1 MRTTIKSTLVAALV
15 GASFCGV
22 LAASPRE
29 AKAQEIQIT
38 GPLAGAPAVR
48 KLRLYR
54 EGRFEFSPGVS
65 FTLLDEY
72 RRTIIPGATLQY
84 NLFEWLG
91 VGVWGGYGVVS
102 LTTDLTDQIDSTA
115 SRNSRTAPNLNH
127 GTARADGT
135 LNSAPFDEQTAKLT
149 YFIAPQVQFV
159 PLRGKLAL
167 FQKLFVDTDAYLH
180 AGVLLAGV
188 QERADCGVDP
198 KGVQCTDPKS
208 FALASRTAVAPTF
221 GLGLSLYTSK
231 IVSVRGEYRAFP
243 FSWNRAG
250 FDQRGGG
257 ADGKFPNGITGNFKV
272 DSDDRTFK
280 FNQMVTIQAVISFPK
295 PNVSD

>member
-1 MRTTIKSTLVAALV
+1 MRKTIGSTLVAAAL
-15 GASFCGV
+15 GAFA
-22 LAASPRE
+22 LAGAPRE

-91 VGVWGGYGVVS
+91 LGVWGGYGVVS

-115 SRNSRTAPNLNH
+115 LRNSRTAPNLNH
-127 GTARADGT
+127 QGNAEPFKT
-135 LNSAPFDEQTAKLT
+135 APFGDQTAKLT
-149 YFIAPQVQFV
+149 YFIAPQAQFV

-180 AGVLLAGV
+180 GGVMLVGV
-188 QERADCGVDP
+188 EERGNCGVDKSTP
-198 KGVQCTDPKS
+198 SCTDPKS
-208 FALASRTAVAPTF
+208 FTRESRLAVAPTF
-221 GLGLSLYTSK
+221 GLGLSFYTSK
-231 IVSVRGEYRAFP
+231 IVSLRMEYRAFP

-257 ADGKFPNGITGNFKV
+257 TDGKFPNGITGNFKV
-272 DSDDRTFK
+272 DSEDRTFK
-280 FNQMVTIQAVISFPK
+280 FNQMFTVQAVISFPK
-295 PNVSD
+295 PNVSE